1 MSNTPIVTT
10 KKITI
15 EPVTRI
21 EGHAKVTIHL
31 NEAGAVER
39 AYLHINEFRGFEKFC
54 EGRPFM
60 EMPAITPRIC
70 GICPVSHHLAAAKAA
85 DALANCPPPRP
96 AALLRELMHMG
107 QIIQS
112 HGMHFFE
119 LAGPDLLLG
128 FDADPSQRNVLGL
141 LSADPTLALRAVN
154 LRKFGQ
160 RIIERLGG
168 RRIHPNFAVTGGV
181 NHSLD
186 ATTRDEILA
195 ELPAALAA
203 IQAGLGIIRDWATRN
218 RWDIDHFAVFPT
230 GYMSLV
236 TPEDG
241 LALYDGQVRL
251 IDAAGQPLER
261 FDARD
266 YLQHIAEHVE
276 NWSYLKFPYYKKM
289 GFPAGVYRVGP
300 LGRLNVVSHLDTP
313 LAQAEL
319 TTFKALAPGRP
330 VENTLYYHYARLIEA
345 LYAAERVQVLLD
357 DPDILS
363 HDILNTRQSFNGP
376 VAEGVG
382 VLEAPRGT
390 LFHHY
395 WADEHGQLLRVNLIV
410 STGHNNWAMSQAVD
424 SVAKTYIHG
433 PEIREG
439 LLNRVEA
446 AVRAYDPCLSC
457 STHALGQMPILVEVL
472 DPAGAVVHTLRR
484 DR

>member
-1 MSNTPIVTT
+1 MTIQ
-10 KKITI
+10 KITI

-31 NEAGAVER
+31 NGDGAVER

-54 EGRPFM
+54 EGRPFF

-128 FDADPSQRNVLGL
+128 FDADPAARNVLGL
-141 LSADPTLALRAVN
+141 LQADPALALQAVN

-160 RIIERLGG
+160 RIIELLGG
-168 RRIHPNFAVTGGV
+168 RRIHPTFAVTGGV
-181 NHSLD
+181 NKALQP
-186 ATTRDEILA
+186 AERDQILA
-195 ELPAALAA
+195 GLPAAIAA
-203 IQAGLGIIRDWATRN
+203 LQAGLGIMRGWAERN

-230 GYMSLV
+230 GYLSLV
-236 TPEDG
+236 TPDDG
-241 LALYDGQVRL
+241 LALYDGELRL

-261 FDARD
+261 FDGAR
-266 YLQHIAEHVE
+266 YLDFIAEHVE
-276 NWSYLKFPYYKKM
+276 NWSYLKFPYYKPL
-289 GFPAGVYRVGP
+289 GWPGGVYRVGP
-300 LGRLNVVSHLDTP
+300 LARLNAVTHLDTP

-319 TTFKALAPGRP
+319 QSFKALNPGRP

-345 LYAAERVQVLLD
+345 LYAAERVEVLLD
-357 DPDILS
+357 DPDLLS
-363 HDILNTRQSFNGP
+363 THILNTRQSLTGP

-395 WADEHGQLLRVNLIV
+395 WATEDGLLQRVNLIV
-410 STGHNNWAMSQAVD
+410 ATGHNNWAMSQAVD
-424 SVAKTYIHG
+424 SVAKTYLSG
-433 PEIREG
+433 REIREG

-457 STHALGQMPILVEVL
+457 STHALGQMPIHVELL
-472 DPAGAVVHTLRR
+472 DPTGLVLHTLRR
-484 DR
+484 DGGAW